1 MNYYLNQIKFG
12 NAIRIKKKNK
22 KSWNIGAHNSENLLK
37 CWRVRNV
44 EMTIHGEGFNM
55 FYKITEC

>member
-1 MNYYLNQIKFG
+1 MLLEL
-12 NAIRIKKKNK
+12 KKKNK